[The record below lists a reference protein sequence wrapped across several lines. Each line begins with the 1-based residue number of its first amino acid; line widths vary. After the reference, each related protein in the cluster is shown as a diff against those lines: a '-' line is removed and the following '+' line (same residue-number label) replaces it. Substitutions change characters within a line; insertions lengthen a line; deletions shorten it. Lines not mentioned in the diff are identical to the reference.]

1 MNGDIPVIDSALTL
15 VFSLYFYFIGP
26 AKHIK
31 NTPGCGAHTVKMAI
45 GLKRDLIRQY
55 WKVPLVLVAVL
66 AEFFLFCFALD
77 LPCLIQ
83 ICSDFIANHWK
94 TCNNLPILAWPLII
108 WWRRY
113 SKRTDL
119 EKWKQEDLEHRIAS
133 GMASSRDI
141 RGYMQGVKKREYE
154 KGYLDGRSSSSP
166 NISTKSRGLFGR
178 GMFGQW
184 LS

>member
-1 MNGDIPVIDSALTL
+1 MNGDIPIIDYALTL
-15 VFSLYFYFIGP
+15 VFLWFYIIGP

-31 NTPGCGAHTVKMAI
+31 NTARMWSAYGEDGE
-45 GLKRDLIRQY
+45 GLKRDLMRQY
-55 WKVPLVLVAVL
+55 WKPPLVVVAVL
-66 AEFFLFCFALD
+66 AGFFLFCLAIGSPPNSD
-77 LPCLIQ
+77 LLCFYATIGRLATIWL
-83 ICSDFIANHWK
+83 F
-94 TCNNLPILAWPLII
+94 AWPLIMLV
-108 WWRRY
+108 RSY

-119 EKWKQEDLEHRIAS
+119 EKWRQEDLEHRIAS

-141 RGYMQGVKKREYE
+141 RGYLQGVKKREYE
-154 KGYLDGRSSSSP
+154 KGYMDGRSSSSP